1 MNDSIKIRLINSLI
15 DAVSHFYEYK
25 QKKDRDNQQ
34 HLKGFCE
41 GLAYSLVEQK
51 ILSQKEAQKILQG
64 LGKKRE
70 VEQQEPKPKIEEK
83 IEKKKEE
90 KLDLKNLDIPT
101 IFRKKQDKK
110 S

>member
-1 MNDSIKIRLINSLI
+1 MNNFTKIKLINSLI
-15 DAVSHFYEYK
+15 DAVSHFYEYR

-51 ILSQKEAQKILQG
+51 ALSQEEAGKILQG

-70 VEQQEPKPKIEEK
+70 YEESNPK
-83 IEKKKEE
+83 IEKKAEPKKE
-90 KLDLKNLDIPT
+90 KLDLNNLDIPT
-101 IFRKKQDKK
+101 IFRKKQDEK